1 MVFKDEARKI
11 WLVYGSLFNNQCLEE
26 LILQASRVLEGSFEP
41 LMYIGLEYA
50 YANNT
55 KLAQDFLKDSAEIA
69 GDNALVLHEQ
79 GCICYMKKEWK
90 STFWIFL
97 VFMLVL

>member
-1 MVFKDEARKI
+1 M
-11 WLVYGSLFNNQCLEE
+11 
-26 LILQASRVLEGSFEP
+26 LQASRVLEGSFEP
-41 LMYIGLEYA
+41 LLYIGLEYA

-55 KLAQDFLKDSAEIA
+55 KLAQDFLKDAAEIA

-90 STFWIFL
+90 SMFSISIISEQLSFRKIFTL
-97 VFMLVL
+97 